1 MSENLMHSLRRL
13 SQRVMSALARAT
25 ISLVDDSGRVQ
36 LLQIK
41 ASGMQTIDRL
51 PRFAEYGFS
60 SNPPANS
67 EAIVLFVGGDRSNGV
82 VVATGNAQFRVTN
95 LAPGEI
101 CISDNTGQ
109 KVYLSQAGMVLDGG
123 GKPITL
129 TNTPKVRAETPLMEC
144 TGDIIDN
151 CDTNTRT
158 VAGMRAV
165 ANMHTHP
172 IVNVQTGGSTIN
184 TQPPTQ
190 PE

>member
-60 SNPPANS
+60 SNPPENS
-67 EAIVLFVGGDRSNGV
+67 EAIVMFVGGDRSNGV

-123 GKPITL
+123 GKQVTIR
-129 TNTPKVRAETPLMEC
+129 NTPVVLADTPLLRC

-151 CDTNTRT
+151 YGTNTRT
-158 VAGMRAV
+158 VAGMRTV
-165 ANMHTHP
+165 ANAHIHGG
-172 IVNVQTGGSTIN
+172 VQSGSSNTGI
-184 TQPPTQ
+184 PTTL
-190 PE
+190 E